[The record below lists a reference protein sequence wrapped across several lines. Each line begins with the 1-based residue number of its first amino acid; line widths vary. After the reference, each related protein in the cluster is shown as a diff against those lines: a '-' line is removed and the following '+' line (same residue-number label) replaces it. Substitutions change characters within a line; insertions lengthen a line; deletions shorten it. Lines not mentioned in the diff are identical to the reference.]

1 MCAFWMTCFDAT
13 FFPSSY
19 HFCNSYYIMAS
30 VQFSHS
36 VVSYSLWPHGLQ
48 HTRAPYPSPTPGV
61 YSNLCPLSWWCHL
74 NISSSAALFS
84 FCLQSFAGSG
94 SFLMSQLFTS
104 GGQTIGAS
112 VSVSVLPVNIQ
123 YWFPL
128 GLTGLIYLKSKGL
141 SGVFFSTTVQ
151 KHQFFSAW
159 QCSFCFLIPC
169 LGL

>member
-1 MCAFWMTCFDAT
+1 ME
-13 FFPSSY
+13 P
-19 HFCNSYYIMAS
+19 NRKPPGIYYIYVYVVIV
-30 VQFSHS
+30 VQSLSH
-36 VVSYSLWPHGLQ
+36 VWLFVTPGLQ
-48 HTRAPYPSPTPGV
+48 HARLPCPSQSPRAC
-61 YSNLCPLSWWCHL
+61 SNLCPLSWWCHL